1 MIALLTGRLAHK
13 SPEFIILDVQGV
25 GYRVQIPFSTYY
37 ELPEENSTTTLH
49 IFTHVKEDAINL
61 YGFRS
66 LLEKNMF
73 QHLISVSGIGPR
85 LGTNILSNVD
95 VTELAGAITSG
106 NIARLST
113 IPGIGKKTAERLILE
128 LREKLRTLQQQET
141 ATGTATVAVAND
153 ASVVDDVT
161 SALINLGYKEAHVKK
176 ALSDL
181 TPVAGDSVE
190 SVLKQALKL
199 LMK

>member
-13 SPEFIILDVQGV
+13 SPEFIILDVHGV

-37 ELPEENSTTTLH
+37 DLPEEDSSTTLH

-66 LLEKNMF
+66 LPEKSMF
-73 QHLISVSGIGPR
+73 QHLISVSGIGPK
-85 LGTNILSNVD
+85 LGTNILSNID
-95 VTELAGAITSG
+95 VSDLAGAIASG
-106 NIARLST
+106 NLARLSA

-128 LREKLRTLQQQET
+128 LREKLRTFQQASAASEQEQPP
-141 ATGTATVAVAND
+141 APD

-176 ALSDL
+176 ALSDM
-181 TPVAGDSVE
+181 TIQPHDPVEA
-190 SVLKQALKL
+190 VLKHALKL